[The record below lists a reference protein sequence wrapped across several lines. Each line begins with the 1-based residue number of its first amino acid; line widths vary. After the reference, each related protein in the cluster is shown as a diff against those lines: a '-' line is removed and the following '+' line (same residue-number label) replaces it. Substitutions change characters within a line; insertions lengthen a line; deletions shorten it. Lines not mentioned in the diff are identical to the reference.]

1 MTENTVDAV
10 EMAQALIRCES
21 VTPHDDGALDLLEKT
36 LTNLGF
42 TCQRLPFSE
51 DGTPDIDNLY
61 ARRGTSSPN
70 LCFAGHSDVVPVG
83 NVDAWADNPFAAT
96 IRDGKLY
103 GRGSS
108 DMKGAV
114 AAFVAAASRHSAD
127 DLSGSLSL
135 LITGDEEG
143 PAINGTRKVIE
154 ALDAKGE
161 KIDFCI
167 VGEPTNPNI
176 MGEMIKIGR
185 RGSMNMRLT
194 VEGVQGHVAYPH
206 LAENPVPNLVKLL
219 SHLKQGQFDEGTE
232 YFQPSNLEVTALFT
246 DAQAFNV
253 IAGKATALFNARFSD
268 LHTGA
273 SISKTV
279 SEQLDSAGIEYK
291 LDIQIKGE
299 AFLQEPGPLSSALS
313 DAVEATIGKAPEL
326 STTGGTS
333 DARYI
338 KNYADVAEFG
348 LVGKTMHAVDE
359 HVLVADVEALAD
371 IYSGVI
377 TKLLAQS

>member
-1 MTENTVDAV
+1 MVNKTIDAV
-10 EMAQALIRCES
+10 EMTQKLIRCES
-21 VTPHDDGALDLLEKT
+21 VTPHDGGALDLLENT
-36 LTNLGF
+36 LTDLGF

-51 DGTPDIDNLY
+51 EGTPDIDNLY
-61 ARRGTSSPN
+61 ARRGSAAPN

-96 IRDGKLY
+96 IRDGKLF
-103 GRGSS
+103 GRGAS

-114 AAFVAAASRHSAD
+114 AAFVAAASRHAEG
-127 DLSGSLSL
+127 DLNGSLSL

-143 PAINGTRKVIE
+143 PAINGTKKMLE

-167 VGEPTNPNI
+167 VGEPTNPNK

-185 RGSMNMRLT
+185 RGSMNVRIE
-194 VEGVQGHVAYPH
+194 VKGVQGHVAYPH
-206 LAENPVPNLVKLL
+206 LAENPVPNLVNLL
-219 SHLKQGQFDEGTE
+219 THLKQGQFDEGTE

-246 DAQAFNV
+246 DAQAHNV
-253 IAGKATALFNARFSD
+253 IAGKATALLNARFSD
-268 LHTGA
+268 LHTGDE
-273 SISKTV
+273 ISKTII
-279 SEQLDSAGIEYK
+279 SQLDKADIPY
-291 LDIQIKGE
+291 DINIQIKGE
-299 AFLQEPGPLSSALS
+299 AFLQKPGPLSSALS

-359 HVLVADVEALAD
+359 HVEVADIEALAD
-371 IYSGVI
+371 VYSGVI
-377 TKLLAQS
+377 KKILS